1 MGGSWQ
7 WLLWDILCSR
17 EDLGTGLHTCNLGIG
32 LHNCDWHHC
41 KELNMSVDFSLFPK
55 DSHFNVFFIMS
66 FKMHTLIDMHCTG
79 EPAYMT

>member
-1 MGGSWQ
+1 MATVAIGLGQFQRFLS
-7 WLLWDILCSR
+7 C
-17 EDLGTGLHTCNLGIG
+17 DLGTGLHTCNLGIG

-55 DSHFNVFFIMS
+55 DSHFNVLFKMS

-79 EPAYMT
+79 EPGYMT